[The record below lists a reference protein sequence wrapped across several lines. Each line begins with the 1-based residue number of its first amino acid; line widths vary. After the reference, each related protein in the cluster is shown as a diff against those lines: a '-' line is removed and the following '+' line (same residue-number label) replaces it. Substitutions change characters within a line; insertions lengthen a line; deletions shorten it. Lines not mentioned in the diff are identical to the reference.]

1 MLRIVSNGR
10 ISDEDLCLPRALNR
24 SALISPIKA
33 KAKFIKGDKVRL
45 EWDHNYVTRSEENGG
60 ESKYPE
66 RVITMIEPVA

>member
-1 MLRIVSNGR
+1 M
-10 ISDEDLCLPRALNR
+10 
-24 SALISPIKA
+24 ISPIKA